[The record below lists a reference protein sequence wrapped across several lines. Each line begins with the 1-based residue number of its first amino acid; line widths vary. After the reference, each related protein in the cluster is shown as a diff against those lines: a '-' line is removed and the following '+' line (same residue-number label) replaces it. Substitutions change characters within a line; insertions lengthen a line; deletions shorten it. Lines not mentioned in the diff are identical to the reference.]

1 MSENLSRECHRC
13 AIPVVFPTK
22 GISSGAIGGTQKK
35 QFPKCLCPGLAT
47 NFTLKVGCQGTG

>member
-1 MSENLSRECHRC
+1 MSRC

-35 QFPKCLCPGLAT
+35 HFPIYLCPGSAT
-47 NFTLKVGCQGTG
+47 NFTLKAGCLGTG